1 MCIADIAC
9 CGMPACA
16 NGKKHAKRDWSTTPI
31 AYMIDRAGGAR
42 FGALSA
48 LHGFDVFI
56 ALISKGGVGR
66 VASHEAGRDAP

>member
-1 MCIADIAC
+1 MV
-9 CGMPACA
+9 
-16 NGKKHAKRDWSTTPI
+16 
-31 AYMIDRAGGAR
+31 DRAGGAR

-56 ALISKGGVGR
+56 ALISKGGVGL